1 MAALKY
7 KKTILEITEKIKKKY
22 RPEKIIL
29 FGSYAYGEPDE
40 DSDIDLF
47 IIKNTRKRRI
57 YRFVEVKK
65 IALQIHTPDV

>member
-22 RPEKIIL
+22 RPDKIIL